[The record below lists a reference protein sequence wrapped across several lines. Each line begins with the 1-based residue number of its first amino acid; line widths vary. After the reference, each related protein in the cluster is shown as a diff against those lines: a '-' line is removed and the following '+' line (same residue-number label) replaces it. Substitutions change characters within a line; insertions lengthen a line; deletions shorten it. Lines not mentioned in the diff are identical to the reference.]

1 VWSTENV
8 LFCIR
13 APACVR
19 FRVSWGKALSDMR
32 DKDLYVISVV
42 GQDRV
47 GLVAAVTA
55 RLFREGLNIVDIE
68 QSVIHAQFTM
78 VVLVEPFRPDLNLE
92 GLRNGLEAIAGRC
105 EISITLLPLR
115 DFKGLR
121 LAESKRRYVLT
132 ILGQDKP
139 GIVATVSETL
149 SESEA
154 NIERIKM
161 IARRDFFAMEMMVD
175 IRKATFV
182 RLRERLTAIAERIS
196 MDIVFQP
203 EAAYEKRKKL
213 IVFDMDST
221 IVDAEVID
229 ELAKQAG
236 VETMIR
242 QLTARS
248 MNGMMDFEASLRERV
263 LLLRG
268 LSVEALDMVAKNLRL
283 TKGASELISVLKEM
297 GFKIAVISG
306 GFTYFTDILRK
317 RLGLDY
323 AFGNELEIQNGLV
336 TGRLRGPIIDAAR
349 KAAIVEKIC
358 EQEGITTDEVVAV
371 GDGSNDRIMVATAGL
386 GIGFN
391 AKAILKKVADG
402 TVSKDHMKGILY
414 CMGIRDAHIADGRS
428 KESERMA
435 HGPEGLGG

>member
-1 VWSTENV
+1 MWSTENV
-8 LFCIR
+8 LVCIR
-13 APACVR
+13 APACFR
-19 FRVSWGKALSDMR
+19 FGISWGKALSDMR

-68 QSVIHAQFTM
+68 QSVIHTQFTM

-149 SESEA
+149 SESEV

-283 TKGASELISVLKEM
+283 TKGASELISVLK
-297 GFKIAVISG
+297 
-306 GFTYFTDILRK
+306 
-317 RLGLDY
+317 
-323 AFGNELEIQNGLV
+323 
-336 TGRLRGPIIDAAR
+336 
-349 KAAIVEKIC
+349 
-358 EQEGITTDEVVAV
+358 
-371 GDGSNDRIMVATAGL
+371 
-386 GIGFN
+386 
-391 AKAILKKVADG
+391 
-402 TVSKDHMKGILY
+402 
-414 CMGIRDAHIADGRS
+414 
-428 KESERMA
+428 
-435 HGPEGLGG
+435 

>member
-1 VWSTENV
+1 
-8 LFCIR
+8 
-13 APACVR
+13 
-19 FRVSWGKALSDMR
+19 
-32 DKDLYVISVV
+32 V

-55 RLFREGLNIVDIE
+55 QLLCEGLNIVDIE

-78 VVLVEPFRPDLNLE
+78 VVLVKPFRPDFNLE
-92 GLRNGLEAIAGRC
+92 SLRKGLEAIARRC
-105 EISITLLPLR
+105 EISITLLPLW

-139 GIVATVSETL
+139 GIVAAVSEAL
-149 SESEA
+149 CESET

-161 IARRDFFAMEMMVD
+161 IARRDFFAMEMIVD
-175 IRKATFV
+175 LRTATFV
-182 RLRERLTAIAERIS
+182 RLRERLTAIAEKIS

-203 EAAYEKRKKL
+203 EATYEKRKKL

-221 IVDAEVID
+221 VVDVEIID

-236 VETMIR
+236 VEKMICE
-242 QLTARS
+242 LTARS
-248 MNGMMDFEASLRERV
+248 MSGMMDFEDSLRERV

-268 LSVEALDMVAKNLRL
+268 LSVEALDIVAKDLRL
-283 TKGASELISVLKEM
+283 TKGASELISALKEM

-306 GFTYFTDILRK
+306 GFTYFADILRK

-323 AFGNELEIQNGLV
+323 AFGNELEIRNGTV
-336 TGRLRGPIIDAAR
+336 TGRLKGPIIDAAR
-349 KAAIVEKIC
+349 KATIVEEIC
-358 EQEGITTDEVVAV
+358 EHEGITTDEVVAV
-371 GDGSNDRIMVATAGL
+371 GDGSNDRLMVASVGL

-391 AKAILKKVADG
+391 AKTILKKVADG

-414 CMGIRDAHIADGRS
+414 CMGIRDAHIEGRGS
-428 KESERMA
+428 RELERMTEGRE
-435 HGPEGLGG
+435 GPEG

>member
-1 VWSTENV
+1 M
-8 LFCIR
+8 R
-13 APACVR
+13 
-19 FRVSWGKALSDMR
+19 DMR

-55 RLFREGLNIVDIE
+55 QLLREGLNIVDIE
-68 QSVIHAQFTM
+68 QSVIHTQFTM
-78 VVLVEPFRPDLNLE
+78 VVLVEPFRPDFDLE
-92 GLRNGLEAIAGRC
+92 GLRKGLETIARRC

-139 GIVATVSETL
+139 GIVAAVSETL
-149 SESEA
+149 CESET

-161 IARRDFFAMEMMVD
+161 IARRDFFAMEMIVD
-175 IRKATFV
+175 LRKATFV
-182 RLRERLTAIAERIS
+182 RLRERLTAIAEKIS

-203 EAAYEKRKKL
+203 EATYEKRKKL

-221 IVDAEVID
+221 VVDVEIID

-236 VETMIR
+236 VEKMICE
-242 QLTARS
+242 LTARS
-248 MNGMMDFEASLRERV
+248 MNGMMDFEDSLRKRV

-268 LSVEALDMVAKNLRL
+268 LSVEALDIVAKDLRL
-283 TKGASELISVLKEM
+283 TKGASDLIAALKEM

-323 AFGNELEIQNGLV
+323 AFGNELEIRKGTV
-336 TGRLRGPIIDAAR
+336 TGRLKGPIIDAAR
-349 KAAIVEKIC
+349 KAAIVEEIC
-358 EQEGITTDEVVAV
+358 EHEGITTDEVVAV
-371 GDGSNDRIMVATAGL
+371 GDGSNDRLMVASVGL

-391 AKAILKKVADG
+391 AKTILKKVADG

-414 CMGIRDAHIADGRS
+414 CMGIRDAHIEDRRS
-428 KESERMA
+428 KESEPMVQGR
-435 HGPEGLGG
+435 EGSGG